1 MIDRRWSAVIILYV
15 GCIAAALT
23 CGCAGGAG
31 TATPLPPEDTA
42 ALRTRALD
50 LLLRAAT
57 TGSAETRCNAM
68 EALARVA
75 PRAGAEAIRQNLR
88 HDAPIVRYA
97 ACVAIGDA
105 RIVAALDDVLR
116 LLRDREPRV
125 VLGAA
130 FAAYRCGEA
139 RHAEVLV
146 RTLAQGADEG
156 LRADA
161 ALLIGRLGEKSAVRR
176 LRFTVATDRAARVII
191 TAYGALAALGESDA
205 VDRLIEYAQGAAETR
220 VLALLTLADS
230 PAERAR
236 DTLLYRLR
244 QRSEYIQARLLAAR
258 ALGRLGSKEGLS
270 LALQAATQ
278 TGRDEI
284 ETYYIRSLAAHALG
298 AIGDTR
304 ALGTLRNLAAI
315 PDDGVQVAACYA
327 ILQIVPPTQN

>member
-1 MIDRRWSAVIILYV
+1 MIHRRPGAVIVLLTI
-15 GCIAAALT
+15 CAALPWAG
-23 CGCAGGAG
+23 GCAGGTG
-31 TATPLPPEDTA
+31 SATPLPPPDAA

-57 TGSAETRCNAM
+57 TGAAETRCNAM

-88 HDAPIVRYA
+88 HDAAIVRYA

-105 RIVAALDDVLR
+105 RITAALDDVLR

-139 RHAEVLV
+139 RQAEVLV
-146 RTLAQGADEG
+146 KTLAQGTDEG

-176 LRFTVATDRAARVII
+176 LRFTVSTDRSTRVII

-220 VLALLTLADS
+220 VLALLALADN

-236 DTLLYRLR
+236 DTLLYRMR
-244 QRSEYIQARLLAAR
+244 QRGEYIQARLLAAR
-258 ALGRLGSKEGLS
+258 ALGRLGSKEGLN
-270 LALQAATQ
+270 LAMQAATQ

-298 AIGDTR
+298 AIGDPR

-327 ILQIVPPTQN
+327 ILLIAPQPGN